1 MGRVAA
7 VTRPRRPLPQRVYW
21 FRRLLVLG
29 VACALVFGIAT
40 LLDHGSDEPSSADQ
54 ATAVAGSPTPS
65 ATETRKRPGKKKDAD
80 QGEEKNEGEEEKD
93 KLATPQG
100 PCDDSDVLVTPSV
113 REAHAGSPVKI
124 VLELTTAEADACFWE
139 VNPDTVFVNID
150 GEEGTLWSSQHCADA
165 VPTKSVV
172 PRKEHA
178 AKVQL
183 WWDAKESDEDCSPW
197 TDWVLAGSYT
207 AVAAARGSVTPVA
220 TVFVLGGAVAP
231 TITETPTPTPTKKPK
246 KGKQDPDD
254 QDEPSEQPSPTPTAD
269 DQ

>member
-7 VTRPRRPLPQRVYW
+7 VTRPRGPLPRRVYW

-40 LLDHGSDEPSSADQ
+40 LLDYGTDESSSVDQ
-54 ATAVAGSPTPS
+54 ATAVAGSPSATP
-65 ATETRKRPGKKKDAD
+65 TETRKRPGKQKPVD
-80 QGEEKNEGEEEKD
+80 QDEKEKD

-100 PCDDSDVLVTPSV
+100 PCDDSDVLVTPSI

-124 VLELTTAEADACFWE
+124 VLELTTVEADACFWE
-139 VNPDTVFVNID
+139 VSPDTVFVNVD
-150 GEEGTLWSSQHCADA
+150 SDEGTIWSSQHCTDA
-165 VPTKSVV
+165 VPTESVV

-183 WWDAKESDEDCSPW
+183 WWNAKESDEECTPW

-220 TVFVLGGAVAP
+220 TGFVLGGAIAP

-246 KGKQDPDD
+246 QDRDRQDRDKQDRDE
-254 QDEPSEQPSPTPTAD
+254 QD
-269 DQ
+269 

>member
-1 MGRVAA
+1 VLITVGRVAA
-7 VTRPRRPLPQRVYW
+7 VTRPRGPLPRRVYW
-21 FRRLLVLG
+21 ARRLLVLG

-40 LLDHGSDEPSSADQ
+40 LLDYGSDDAPNTSQ
-54 ATAVAGSPTPS
+54 ASTVAGSPSPS
-65 ATETRKRPGKKKDAD
+65 ATETRKKPGNRKQAEDDEGKD
-80 QGEEKNEGEEEKD
+80 EKEKE

-139 VNPDTVFVNID
+139 VSPDTVFVNID
-150 GEEGTLWSSQHCADA
+150 SEEGTLWSSQHCSDA
-165 VPTKSVV
+165 VPTESVV

-178 AKVQL
+178 AKVRF
-183 WWDAKESDEDCSPW
+183 WWNAKESDEDCSPW

-220 TVFVLGGAVAP
+220 TGFLLGGAIAP
-231 TITETPTPTPTKKPK
+231 TITETPTPTKKPK
-246 KGKQDPDD
+246 QD
-254 QDEPSEQPSPTPTAD
+254 QDEPDRDEQDQDDPSPTPTTAN
-269 DQ
+269 